1 MLLCFGFDIVFFAIF
16 SAFSSYSCSFF
27 LFLHI
32 HNDVQTG
39 ILCSL
44 ILCVERDTKWWYCS
58 LSIEPITIEERE
70 NWPAQKIWNQ
80 TNKRANEQTSRT
92 RQLNNIAIIMIV
104 VLSIQILANA
114 TFQHLCANPRASP
127 CNSMII
133 KQLLKLDHLFI
144 YEKSLSL

>member
-16 SAFSSYSCSFF
+16 LLSPAIRVRFFSFCIFIMMCKREFCVAWFYVLNVTPS
-27 LFLHI
+27 
-32 HNDVQTG
+32 DDTV
-39 ILCSL
+39 LCLLNQLRSKNVK
-44 ILCVERDTKWWYCS
+44 IDPHK
-58 LSIEPITIEERE
+58 
-70 NWPAQKIWNQ
+70 KIWNQ
-80 TNKRANEQTSRT
+80 TNKRANEQTIRT
-92 RQLNNIAIIMIV
+92 RQLNNIAIIMI